1 MRKARRLTANQDKED
16 GAMKKYENPTLEVVE
31 FEKSDLIT
39 CSFGNLPELDGEGT
53 ETPVVGFNW

>member
-1 MRKARRLTANQDKED
+1 
-16 GAMKKYENPTLEVVE
+16 MKKYENPTLRVVE

-39 CSFGNLPELDGEGT
+39 CSFGNLPEPDGEGT